1 MNEKTLLI
9 YGLAEE
15 RGKYAESIGYQFGGE
30 FAARLCKDTSPF
42 FINQYNDTISTILE
56 DEKERKYWEKKDDTC
71 WSSEEQF
78 IKFSKEWINYVGEG
92 RKHWRLWENYFR
104 LTQVN
109 PKNELKKIYKD
120 EIKKKWPKCD
130 LHIMRGCKIGLESA
144 KFIPDLEIHFC
155 LEKININGVISK
167 DKTLYGD
174 TNTSRELRYIYRNW
188 EELKERVIFVEKREA
203 SWVKVKAPWV
213 REPELWEAYKPK
225 SWSQKKETAMKASDV
240 AQQEGV
246 KNKIHKNEK
255 KKSRLSCVIKN
266 ARGIAKRV
274 RPQLTNSKEKK
285 SCILL

>member
-1 MNEKTLLI
+1 M
-9 YGLAEE
+9 
-15 RGKYAESIGYQFGGE
+15 
-30 FAARLCKDTSPF
+30 D
-42 FINQYNDTISTILE
+42 D
-56 DEKERKYWEKKDDTC
+56 KK
-71 WSSEEQF
+71 
-78 IKFSKEWINYVGEG
+78 
-92 RKHWRLWENYFR
+92 KHWSLWESYYYC
-104 LTQVN
+104 TQTN
-109 PKNELKKIYKD
+109 PKNELKTMYQSDLDK
-120 EIKKKWPKCD
+120 ECPFSD
-130 LHIMRGCKIGLESA
+130 LHIKRGCKIGIDIA
-144 KFIPDLEIHFC
+144 KINPDVEIHFC
-155 LEKININGVISK
+155 LDGIDIKDVISK
-167 DKTLYGD
+167 AQGEGIYGGSM
-174 TNTSRELRYIYRNW
+174 TSSELRYVYRNW